1 MQNMFCQLAVFSLM
15 LKFWS
20 VVSDLAGQP
29 RQHTCFEIHAS
40 SEGNAEHIVVTRI
53 QLSR

>member
-1 MQNMFCQLAVFSLM
+1 MENVFCQLAVFILM
-15 LKFWS
+15 LTFWS

-29 RQHTCFEIHAS
+29 RQHRCFEIHAS
-40 SEGNAEHIVVTRI
+40 SEGNAEHIVDTRI